1 MGTEQNMVAQ
11 EAPPRWSR
19 LLRDLSKTS
28 AGEKNEVQAK
38 GPPPRELPQF
48 RPSDAPTTEKEERL
62 ELHFF
67 HLSLGKV
74 DPEAFKTELML
85 ALLGIGFP
93 QELLASLAVGL
104 RAGSVIAEI
113 RGPASSMQKL
123 KSLPVYSIHVM
134 GCQAQ
139 SAASAAAMAANAGVL
154 PPRLPA
160 SNESDKDIPGAD
172 CMGKAESTAVGSAAP
187 VSETPITAVTSSP
200 CAQLPLLAEHSQ
212 RGTSAESRTPL
223 LSGTPNRDAIFSPD
237 RRSRPTGFRSQ
248 AALPT
253 ERRKRLPSG
262 VHAMPAAPLS
272 SEEHRALVGLPDRGR
287 RVVGLTKHSTVDE
300 IIYGLD
306 FDRSGSDP
314 HREYMKQFAD
324 FAGVPSGH
332 KQGPDNKKK
341 RRAVLNYCS
350 QLTHHV
356 DEKSPH
362 EEFMQRFSDRAGA
375 RNVENRSRPFRAP
388 GLAHVSTMGEV
399 IHGRSPAES
408 PRGQRIKSFSA
419 AGCKSVPEL
428 AHPEGKSMV
437 SATWTTGTMS
447 GGTYKDASPFVK
459 ESDQR
464 FADYAGKKVNLD
476 EKPAKKCSIRGISV
490 VDKLVYGRDI
500 SQLAED
506 PVVEYAKKHAGYAG
520 FMWKT
525 PGPSPEK
532 EESEASE
539 NFTTPTNAQVVEEHQ
554 EAREGQEPME
564 TFKFEP
570 AARESAENPPFEP
583 ATLRP
588 EELDAAGAS
597 PSPSPSVKKRVNPFR
612 EKGSPVASRGTSRTP
627 SVCSSSGAGPQR
639 LRARD
644 RWNVEELRI
653 CDIMS
658 RSLGWTGSQLD
669 LDENDVAEVLTE
681 LYGEE
686 LELDAVPWTF
696 QLASRGETRC
706 TSTSDLHYALR
717 AHHMCHFLPQATMRT
732 LATTNVS
739 SRGCV
744 DRELLRDLME
754 ELNGGYTVLAAQVNA
769 VLDEAEALAACG
781 SGSGRASLVRAISA
795 WYLNVLRTESPWAT
809 TFRACYG
816 RWVPEKGYH
825 WEVFARFRV
834 SLTEAE
840 EAFHEDVWQAVW
852 GLIQSAILLLALVF
866 PIMFFAWLVVLGAE
880 HGDDRCPKDLDGLMT
895 WFGMLGLALIVV
907 GFVDGRLAQEDV
919 VKTSYIG
926 LALSLVLLV
935 LPWIGAFWT
944 FHLDSTDQQTCGLF
958 LTGASSLLW
967 TVCLVSELILGFA
980 FLWHLAVYQ
989 EYELTLQQ
997 GHGLEQRPSTFGN
1010 RQDTA
1015 YASRS
1020 SEP

>member
-1 MGTEQNMVAQ
+1 MPNEGRSGQTDVPFSMRPSAT
-11 EAPPRWSR
+11 PFIPSR
-19 LLRDLSKTS
+19 LRPCPCPPVRQAHGEQAVVQVQRDQPVSQSQPPPDARKMVQPESSRNPPSASTVGNGETTVAVFPSISRKYFRHTPSVGTWMLSLPGPRMDGRGGLDKLSCHFSGSHIEDREDARLEQLISAASRKAAPSFDRQLNPSLPALRFRPSVGTWLQTYPRRVMGMGAPQLQLQD
-28 AGEKNEVQAK
+28 AEAK
-38 GPPPRELPQF
+38 GPPLRELPQF

-74 DPEAFKTELML
+74 DQEAFKTELML

-187 VSETPITAVTSSP
+187 VSETPLTAVTSSP

-253 ERRKRLPSG
+253 ERRK
-262 VHAMPAAPLS
+262 
-272 SEEHRALVGLPDRGR
+272 
-287 RVVGLTKHSTVDE
+287 
-300 IIYGLD
+300 
-306 FDRSGSDP
+306 
-314 HREYMKQFAD
+314 
-324 FAGVPSGH
+324 
-332 KQGPDNKKK
+332 
-341 RRAVLNYCS
+341 
-350 QLTHHV
+350 
-356 DEKSPH
+356 
-362 EEFMQRFSDRAGA
+362 
-375 RNVENRSRPFRAP
+375 
-388 GLAHVSTMGEV
+388 
-399 IHGRSPAES
+399 
-408 PRGQRIKSFSA
+408 
-419 AGCKSVPEL
+419 
-428 AHPEGKSMV
+428 
-437 SATWTTGTMS
+437 
-447 GGTYKDASPFVK
+447 
-459 ESDQR
+459 
-464 FADYAGKKVNLD
+464 
-476 EKPAKKCSIRGISV
+476 
-490 VDKLVYGRDI
+490 
-500 SQLAED
+500 
-506 PVVEYAKKHAGYAG
+506 
-520 FMWKT
+520 
-525 PGPSPEK
+525 
-532 EESEASE
+532 
-539 NFTTPTNAQVVEEHQ
+539 
-554 EAREGQEPME
+554 
-564 TFKFEP
+564 
-570 AARESAENPPFEP
+570 
-583 ATLRP
+583 
-588 EELDAAGAS
+588 
-597 PSPSPSVKKRVNPFR
+597 
-612 EKGSPVASRGTSRTP
+612 
-627 SVCSSSGAGPQR
+627 AGPQR